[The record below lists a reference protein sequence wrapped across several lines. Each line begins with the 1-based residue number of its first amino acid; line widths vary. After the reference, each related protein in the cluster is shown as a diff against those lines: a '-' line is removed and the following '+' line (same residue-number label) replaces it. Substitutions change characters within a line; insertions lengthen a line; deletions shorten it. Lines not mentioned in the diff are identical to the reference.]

1 VALSPFQR
9 KVIVVAT
16 LLVVIRVLFPVRGD
30 CSIKDGVLDCDSIS
44 YVPGIYYVQQLF
56 PRDYE
61 GVPGIVLWRRG
72 TLSLGPFL
80 GSSDNELVGYV
91 QFSWGKG
98 IFLWRHT
105 LAHAVAIL
113 LIAGMLFVVFPNG
126 LSFTRPKD

>member
-30 CSIKDGVLDCDSIS
+30 CSIRYGLLDCWSIS
-44 YVPGIYYVQQLF
+44 YVPGIYYDKSV
-56 PRDYE
+56 E
-61 GVPGIVLWRRG
+61 AGVYSHGAEVR
-72 TLSLGPFL
+72 
-80 GSSDNELVGYV
+80 
-91 QFSWGKG
+91 FSWGEG

-105 LAHAVAIL
+105 LAHVVAIL